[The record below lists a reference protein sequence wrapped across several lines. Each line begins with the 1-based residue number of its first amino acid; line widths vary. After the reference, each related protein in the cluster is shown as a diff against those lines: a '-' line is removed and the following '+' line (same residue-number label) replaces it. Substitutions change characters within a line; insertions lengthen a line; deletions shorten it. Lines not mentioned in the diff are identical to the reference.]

1 MTGGPNPQSE
11 FRGYEDGKD
20 DSWTR
25 NKTAKD
31 RRGTAVKRAEKIEN
45 MDYHERTLLKKI
57 ADWMMKYNI
66 TDLSKELDC
75 TYVQAVQA
83 WCIELS
89 DFINWCTS

>member
-1 MTGGPNPQSE
+1 
-11 FRGYEDGKD
+11 
-20 DSWTR
+20 
-25 NKTAKD
+25 
-31 RRGTAVKRAEKIEN
+31 